1 MFNIII
7 VEDHP
12 IFKDGLKNLLEKE
25 IDFQVTDIVSSTEE
39 LLNKLTENKYDIIIS
54 DVDLPGR
61 SGIEVLPDMKKM
73 QPKVPVLILS
83 MHSEENTG
91 FRAIKAGA
99 DSYLSKEADPSE
111 ILKAVRTLLTGR
123 KYITSRLAEKLAF
136 QVSSNSDKKPHELL
150 SNREFEVMRLIALGK
165 TIKEIGDILSLSINT
180 VNTYRNRIFQKM
192 SVSSNIDLA
201 HYVFENDLFD

>member
-1 MFNIII
+1 MFRIII

-12 IFKDGLKNLLEKE
+12 IFKDGLKSLLEKE
-25 IDFQVTDIVSSTEE
+25 IDFQVADVVTSTEE
-39 LLNKLTENKYDIIIS
+39 LLNKLTENEYDVVIS

-61 SGIEVLPDMKKM
+61 SGIEVLPDIKKM
-73 QPKVPVLILS
+73 DPKLPVLILS

-99 DSYLSKEADPSE
+99 DSYLSKEVDPSE

-123 KYITSRLAEKLAF
+123 KYITSGLAEKLAF

-165 TIKEIGDILSLSINT
+165 TIKEIGDVLSLSINT

-192 SVSSNIDLA
+192 SVSSNIELA